1 MDKDRADNIKHILL
15 AVLVFALYAIGSDMA
30 YVDCIQRNIC

>member
-1 MDKDRADNIKHILL
+1 MGKDRADNIKHILL

-30 YVDCIQRNIC
+30 YVDCLQRNIC